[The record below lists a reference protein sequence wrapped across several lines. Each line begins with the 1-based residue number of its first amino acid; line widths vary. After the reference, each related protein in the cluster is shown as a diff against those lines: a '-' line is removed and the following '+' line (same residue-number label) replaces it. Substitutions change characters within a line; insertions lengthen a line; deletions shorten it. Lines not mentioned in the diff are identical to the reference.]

1 MPTANNGAG
10 GVSLLALER
19 VMRHCRNWFI
29 RTTRTGDFMISGG
42 VLTGAES
49 WLLPGQYYR
58 VMGSVLNDGV
68 HRYGDAE
75 DTLTDEAFSGRVD
88 ALAPPRD
95 FLQLAAEIDGWQAKF
110 GEAAASPYSSENLT
124 GYYSYTKASCITQD
138 GGSGGWEAVFAA
150 KLAPYRKL

>member
-1 MPTANNGAG
+1 MPDNATPG

-29 RTTRTGDFMISGG
+29 RTTRTSDFTIAGG
-42 VLTGAES
+42 ALIGADS
-49 WLLPGQYYR
+49 YLLPGQYYR
-58 VMGSVLNDGV
+58 IVGSVFSDGV

-88 ALAPPRD
+88 ALAPPHD
-95 FLQLAAEIDGWQAKF
+95 FLQLAAEIDDWQAKF

-124 GYYSYTKASCITQD
+124 GYYSYTKASGITQD